1 MDRAA
6 GARRSQWLEYSQSVS
21 SVVPVPE
28 RPSIRV
34 KAEKRCIQAGRGR
47 TGPATDC
54 RRITEEDHMRK
65 LSGKNLSPCM
75 GEILRSS

>member
-34 KAEKRCIQAGRGR
+34 KAEKRCIQGGSGL
-47 TGPATDC
+47 TGPATHW
-54 RRITEEDHMRK
+54 RRITKKDRMRK
-65 LSGKNLSPCM
+65 LSGKNLSTCM